1 MNWINVLVVLVLT
14 TFATMFALSN
24 LEKVPL
30 GFPGTSVSMV
40 PLFLP
45 IFISFLAGFMGGML
59 ALSFSRRKHK
69 EEISALRRENRLL
82 QSEVDNLRNIPLQD
96 DV

>member
-45 IFISFLAGFMGGML
+45 IFIAFFVGFMGGML

-82 QSEVDNLRNIPLQD
+82 QREVENLRNIPLQD